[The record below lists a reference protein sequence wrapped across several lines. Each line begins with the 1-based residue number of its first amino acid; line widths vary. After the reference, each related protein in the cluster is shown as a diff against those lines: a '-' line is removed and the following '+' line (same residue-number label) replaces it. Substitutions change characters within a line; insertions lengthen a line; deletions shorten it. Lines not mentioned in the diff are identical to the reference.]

1 MSAGSVRIEVAPSI
15 LAADFACLERQ
26 IRAVESG
33 GASRLHVDVM
43 DGHFVPNLTMGV
55 PVVASLRPVTRLPL
69 EVHLMIERP
78 DQFIE
83 PFAAAGADCIYV
95 HQEATPHLDRV
106 LHQIRERGLEAGVAI
121 NPATPVMVL
130 SEVLELVAVVLVMS
144 VNPGFGGQQFI
155 PRAIE
160 KVRQLRQ
167 MRARYNGSYRIAVDG
182 GVGPDNTGDLVR
194 AGANVLIAGSSIFHR
209 PDPAAA
215 VQQMLDRARE
225 ALAVQV

>member
-1 MSAGSVRIEVAPSI
+1 MSAGSIRIEVAPSI

-121 NPATPVMVL
+121 NPSTPVMLL

-182 GVGPDNTGDLVR
+182 GVGPDNTAELVR

>member
-182 GVGPDNTGDLVR
+182 GVGPDNTAELVR